1 MMNYVIISLF
11 GIAVLA
17 GLVCFGVGH
26 RRQNWGTVAAA
37 FLVLLAAAGYLYLGA
52 RLAAYEW
59 TWEKKIREWKEKIAF
74 MRDAQRPDPGKGG
87 VLGPVPADE
96 NGKQLKPLDKLVV
109 DRERWQRALDRVNTW
124 RGRSWPATFQ
134 PPSVDPK
141 ADNPLGTIEI
151 VATPPAARP
160 DPAAPA
166 PPEPEPAAV
175 EPPAGEDAAAAP
187 AADGAEP
194 PADPAAAAVAAD
206 PAEPAPVAPAEPA
219 PKAGPVVP
227 INPGATLYVF
237 DDRPVQ
243 DGGRYVGA
251 FLVQE
256 ATYDQEAG
264 RYRITVART
273 APPDAYDREAWSQA
287 YDAVTVYEDLPVDR
301 WLAFYETPRADS
313 EAEGSAVSPQPVKSE
328 PKAEKVASDREP
340 LQLFLKEFERHEKEQ
355 QDPESWKSFD
365 DELSEERALQ
375 GEYWAAVTFK
385 DDYTFGGGGGDQQD
399 GEEEAG
405 DKATD
410 DSNRSFQSGDKA
422 EFDLQTARG
431 LEAAEKVVI
440 DRVFYRRPLRD
451 GLTLMHGSWIEV
463 AGRDG
468 VMADGIAALLQS
480 LQREIDGLRADQ
492 VLLERSRTSVDL
504 ELTNVGDQARM
515 LEEDMRFW
523 ERDAKRA
530 ALVADAFR
538 KQLDVTRKGLVD
550 AEREIVRQGNDLS
563 AAMGRLTQK
572 IDAAAPP
579 PGRAAEAGAGSAP

>member
-1 MMNYVIISLF
+1 
-11 GIAVLA
+11 
-17 GLVCFGVGH
+17 
-26 RRQNWGTVAAA
+26 
-37 FLVLLAAAGYLYLGA
+37 
-52 RLAAYEW
+52 
-59 TWEKKIREWKEKIAF
+59 
-74 MRDAQRPDPGKGG
+74 
-87 VLGPVPADE
+87 
-96 NGKQLKPLDKLVV
+96 
-109 DRERWQRALDRVNTW
+109 
-124 RGRSWPATFQ
+124 
-134 PPSVDPK
+134 
-141 ADNPLGTIEI
+141 
-151 VATPPAARP
+151 
-160 DPAAPA
+160 
-166 PPEPEPAAV
+166 
-175 EPPAGEDAAAAP
+175 
-187 AADGAEP
+187 
-194 PADPAAAAVAAD
+194 
-206 PAEPAPVAPAEPA
+206 
-219 PKAGPVVP
+219 VP
-227 INPGATLYVF
+227 INPGATLYVI

-463 AGRDG
+463 AGRAG